1 MQTTDGGHMGVQLST
16 MMHTGAAQH
25 MVCVHQCVNEEKN
38 QIHFRKN
45 TSNTFMRRKLEKRGV
60 EGSYI

>member
-1 MQTTDGGHMGVQLST
+1 MGVQLST